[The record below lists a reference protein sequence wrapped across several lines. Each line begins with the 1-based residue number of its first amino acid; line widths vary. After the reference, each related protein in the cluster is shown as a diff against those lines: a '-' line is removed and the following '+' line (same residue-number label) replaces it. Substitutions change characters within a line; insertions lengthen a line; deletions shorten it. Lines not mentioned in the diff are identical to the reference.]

1 MQAIFIFLFSLM
13 FTFPALAADINSA
26 LLAATENGD
35 ITTVQAMLDNGADV
49 NARDEDGATALILA
63 ACTGRDE
70 VLEILLDNG
79 ADVNAQE
86 KDGNTALMMA
96 AFFGDVSTL
105 QLLLDTGA
113 DIDIKA
119 KDGATALTLAE
130 SEGHEDIVE
139 ILIRQESIVN
149 NPDKE
154 NEATTTGA
162 KSVSGTSFKNFSPDR
177 SQSPALLVPAVYSTI
192 QAAINAARDG
202 DIVRV
207 GDGTYSENI
216 NFKNKAITV
225 QSVNGAEFTIIDGSQ
240 SDSDGSTVTF
250 SSGETASSILEGFS
264 IQKGLAYSGGGIYF
278 SESSP
283 TIRKCIIRDNGA
295 KYGGGIACYASSS
308 PEITNCVIAG
318 NTSSSTGGGIY
329 LNDGSSP
336 TIINCSIS
344 DNSAAEGGG
353 IYCLANSS
361 PTVINSIFWG
371 NIADEAGNEILLLS
385 NSSITI
391 TYSDIEGGWTGI
403 GNIGDDP
410 IDDNPLFV
418 DPGLGNYR
426 LQADSPCIDT
436 GTGDTITYPGIPGDD
451 IAGTIRPQ
459 EGDGLGA
466 GTTGDGSDY
475 DMGAYELHD
484 CFPSPEVCDGI
495 DNNCDGR
502 VDEDNVC
509 SENATLQIKAQGC
522 SIDPENYNMSTG
534 SIVANILMMFLPL
547 IICRVARRKSI

>member
-1 MQAIFIFLFSLM
+1 MQAIFIFLFSLVI
-13 FTFPALAADINSA
+13 TFPALAADISSA
-26 LLAATENGD
+26 LLTATEIGD

-63 ACTGRDE
+63 VCAGRDG
-70 VLEILLDNG
+70 VLRVLLDNG

-105 QLLLDTGA
+105 QILLDAGA

-119 KDGATALTLAE
+119 KDGATALALAE
-130 SEGHEDIVE
+130 SEGHEDIVD

-149 NPDKE
+149 NPGKE
-154 NEATTTGA
+154 NETTITGA
-162 KSVSGTSFKNFSPDR
+162 KSVSGTSFKSFSPDR
-177 SQSPALLVPAVYSTI
+177 GQGAALRVPAEYSTI

-207 GDGTYSENI
+207 SDGTYRESI

-250 SSGETASSILEGFS
+250 SSGETADSVLEGFS
-264 IQKGLAYSGGGIYF
+264 IQNGLAYGGGGIYF

-336 TIINCSIS
+336 TFINCTIS
-344 DNSAAEGGG
+344 DNSAVEGGG

-361 PTVINSIFWG
+361 PTVINSVFWG
-371 NIADEAGNEILLLS
+371 NLADEAGNEILLLS
-385 NSSITI
+385 NSFITI
-391 TYSDIEGGWTGI
+391 TYSDIEGGWTGS

-410 IDDNPLFV
+410 IADNPLFV

-426 LQADSPCIDT
+426 LKADSPCIDT
-436 GTGDTITYPGIPGDD
+436 GTGDTTTYPGIPDDD
-451 IAGTIRPQ
+451 ITGTIRPQ
-459 EGDGLGA
+459 DGDGLGA
-466 GTTGDGSDY
+466 GTTGDGTDY
-475 DMGAYELHD
+475 DMGAYELSD

-502 VDEDNVC
+502 IDEDNVC
-509 SENATLQIKAQGC
+509 SKNATLKISSEGC
-522 SIDPENYNMSTG
+522 SINPVNHNMSTG

-547 IICRVARRKSI
+547 IICRVAWRKSI